1 MFHEYSQRD
10 YTSPEELD
18 KRNSDMKVRFER
30 RSTIPLPGMEGK
42 YVAKGQFSGKS
53 IAVLS
58 SGGDAQGM
66 NSAVRAVVRMGIYCG
81 CRVFFI
87 LEGYQGLC
95 DGGEYIKEANW
106 ADVSGIMQLGGTV
119 IGSARCKDFRTL
131 EGRMKAAENLI
142 KHGIN
147 SLVVIGGDGSL
158 TGANQ
163 FRVEWSSIVE
173 RLRNDGRITDSE
185 QNACARL
192 NIVGI
197 VGSIDN
203 DFCGTDMT
211 IGADSALHR
220 VIEATDAIS
229 TTASSHKRCFILEV
243 MGRAC
248 GYLALVSALA
258 CEADWVFIPEV
269 PPTDDWPDKLCS
281 KVQRNRER
289 GQRVTIIMVAEGAAD
304 RNGRPITCGE
314 VQKLMTDR
322 LGLDTRVT
330 VLGHV
335 QRGGSPSAFDRVLGI
350 RMGAEAVLALMD
362 ADRDP
367 DLPACVIT
375 LSGNQAVRLPLMR
388 CVEKTRGVAEAI
400 QQKDF
405 EKAVY
410 LRGRSF
416 LANVESYLTLS
427 RITAPEVGDRAKLRV
442 GIVNV
447 GAPACGIN
455 AAMRSFVR
463 LAITKGYR
471 VLGIMEGFHGLV
483 NGKVRDIRWND
494 VTGWVGQGGSMLG
507 TRRDTPNQM
516 GIEAVAARLGE
527 HQINGLMVIGGF
539 EAFECMLELDEGR
552 KQFKEL
558 CIPMVMIPA
567 TISNNVPGTD
577 FSLGADTALNEIT
590 TAIDKIKQ
598 SAMGTKRRVFVV
610 ETMGAYCGYL
620 ATMGAVAGGADAAY
634 IHEES
639 FGIDDLREDVTHLR
653 AKMASN
659 VQRGLVLRAERANP
673 NYTTE
678 FIHQLYA
685 EEGQGIFD
693 CRCNVLG
700 HVQQGGVP
708 SPFDRTMGTKFGA
721 LAIEWLDAQMN
732 EALTG
737 DGQVVT
743 TEDGSCCLLGIIK
756 RSHEFT
762 KVSDL
767 KRVTDFKHRV
777 PRDNWWMN
785 LRPLMRIMAKH
796 ESLYESESIML
807 GADR

>member
-10 YTSPEELD
+10 YTSPEELE
-18 KRNSDMKVRFER
+18 RRLAEAKVRFER

-42 YVAKGQFSGKS
+42 YVAKGQFAGKS

-119 IGSARCKDFRTL
+119 IGSARSKDFRTL
-131 EGRMKAAENLI
+131 EGRMKAAENLV

-147 SLVVIGGDGSL
+147 CLVVIGGDGSL

-163 FRVEWSSIVE
+163 FRVEWSSIME
-173 RLRNDGRITDSE
+173 RLRNDGRITESE
-185 QNACARL
+185 QAACARL

-304 RNGRPITCGE
+304 RNGRAITCAE
-314 VQKLMTDR
+314 VQKLMTER

-388 CVEKTRGVAEAI
+388 CVEKTRGVGEAI

-527 HQINGLMVIGGF
+527 YQINGLLVIGGF
-539 EAFECMLELDEGR
+539 EAFECMLELNEGR

-721 LAIEWLDAQMN
+721 LAIEWLDSQIN
-732 EALTG
+732 EGLTG

-743 TEDGSCCLLGIIK
+743 TEDSSCCLLGIIK
-756 RSHEFT
+756 RSHEFS

-767 KRVTDFKHRV
+767 QRVTDFKYRV

>member
-10 YTSPEELD
+10 YTSPEELE
-18 KRNSDMKVRFER
+18 RRFER

-42 YVAKGQFSGKS
+42 YVAK
-53 IAVLS
+53 
-58 SGGDAQGM
+58 
-66 NSAVRAVVRMGIYCG
+66 
-81 CRVFFI
+81 
-87 LEGYQGLC
+87 GYQGLC

-106 ADVSGIMQLGGTV
+106 ADVSGIMQLGGTF
-119 IGSARCKDFRTL
+119 IGSARSKDFRTL
-131 EGRMKAAENLI
+131 ECRMKAAENLV

-147 SLVVIGGDGSL
+147 GLVVIGGDGSL

-163 FRVEWSSIVE
+163 FRLEWSSIME
-173 RLRNDGRITDSE
+173 RLHNDGGITLSE
-185 QNACARL
+185 QAACERL

-203 DFCGTDMT
+203 DFFGTDMT

-220 VIEATDAIS
+220 VIEATDAIRTS
-229 TTASSHKRCFILEV
+229 VIT
-243 MGRAC
+243 
-248 GYLALVSALA
+248 
-258 CEADWVFIPEV
+258 
-269 PPTDDWPDKLCS
+269 
-281 KVQRNRER
+281 
-289 GQRVTIIMVAEGAAD
+289 
-304 RNGRPITCGE
+304 RPRQKWSRYKCAE
-314 VQKLMTDR
+314 VQKLMMER
-322 LGLDTRVT
+322 LGLDNRVT

-335 QRGGSPSAFDRVLGI
+335 QRGGSHSAFERVLGI

-388 CVEKTRGVAEAI
+388 CVEKTWGVGETI

-405 EKAVY
+405 EKTVY

-416 LANVESYLTLS
+416 LANVESYLSLS
-427 RITAPEVGDRAKLRV
+427 RTTVPEVGDRPSVRAKLRV
-442 GIVNV
+442 CIVNV

-455 AAMRSFVR
+455 AAMRSFVH
-463 LAITKGYR
+463 LAITKGCR
-471 VLGIMEGFHGLV
+471 VLGIMEVFHGLV

-494 VTGWVGQGGSMLG
+494 VTGCVGPGGSMLG
-507 TRRDTPNQM
+507 ARRDTPYQM

-527 HQINGLMVIGGF
+527 YQINGLLVNGGF
-539 EAFECMLELDEGR
+539 KAFECMLELDEGR

-567 TISNNVPGTD
+567 TISNKVPGTD

-590 TAIDKIKQ
+590 TAFDKIKQ

-610 ETMGAYCGYL
+610 ETMGAYCGYV

-659 VQRGLVLRAERANP
+659 VQRDLVLRAERANP

-678 FIHQLYA
+678 LIHQLYA
-685 EEGQGIFD
+685 EEGQSIFD
-693 CRCNVLG
+693 CQCNVLG
-700 HVQQGGVP
+700 HVQQGG
-708 SPFDRTMGTKFGA
+708 FGA
-721 LAIEWLDAQMN
+721 LAIEWLDSQIN
-732 EALTG
+732 EGLTG

-743 TEDGSCCLLGIIK
+743 TEDSSCYLLGIIK
-756 RSHEFT
+756 RSHEFS

-767 KRVTDFKHRV
+767 
-777 PRDNWWMN
+777 
-785 LRPLMRIMAKH
+785 
-796 ESLYESESIML
+796 
-807 GADR
+807 

>member
-18 KRNSDMKVRFER
+18 KRNTDMKVRFER

-95 DGGEYIKEANW
+95 DGGEYIKEATW

-163 FRVEWSSIVE
+163 FRVEWASLVE
-173 RLRNDGRITDSE
+173 RLRNYGRITESE

-427 RITAPEVGDRAKLRV
+427 RITAPEVGDR
-442 GIVNV
+442 
-447 GAPACGIN
+447 
-455 AAMRSFVR
+455 
-463 LAITKGYR
+463 
-471 VLGIMEGFHGLV
+471 
-483 NGKVRDIRWND
+483 
-494 VTGWVGQGGSMLG
+494 
-507 TRRDTPNQM
+507 
-516 GIEAVAARLGE
+516 
-527 HQINGLMVIGGF
+527 
-539 EAFECMLELDEGR
+539 
-552 KQFKEL
+552 
-558 CIPMVMIPA
+558 
-567 TISNNVPGTD
+567 
-577 FSLGADTALNEIT
+577 
-590 TAIDKIKQ
+590 
-598 SAMGTKRRVFVV
+598 
-610 ETMGAYCGYL
+610 
-620 ATMGAVAGGADAAY
+620 
-634 IHEES
+634 
-639 FGIDDLREDVTHLR
+639 
-653 AKMASN
+653 
-659 VQRGLVLRAERANP
+659 RGLVLRAERANP